1 MRILLTGGGT
11 AGHAWPIILIGKSLL
26 KNKRVKLL
34 YVGSHQGVE
43 KYLIKDLSADRQDS
57 GIPFRS
63 IFVGKR
69 RSYWSF
75 SNYWDIFKTFLGII
89 QALFIILSF
98 RPDVIFAK
106 GGYVT
111 VPIIFWLGFF
121 KIPLVIHESDVVLGR
136 ANLWAARRATKVC
149 LGFPI
154 EYYSPS
160 LQNNPDLLLDKLIY
174 TGTPVHPDFLQTP
187 VKIDKR
193 LKLLITGGSQGSSK
207 INNLISEILPQLF
220 KKYEVF
226 HIAGK
231 RDFSKL
237 EKIDHKEYHVY
248 EFTAHMSRLMRDA
261 NLVVSRSGA
270 NTMAEIAA
278 SSKPAILIPL
288 KIATGGHQIANA
300 QVFTKNN
307 AAVVLSEEN
316 LTATS
321 LLAII
326 DDLMADEQLRKLLGH
341 HAHRFYQ
348 PQAVEEI
355 IDIIFESSHESHEN
369 FKTT

>member
-11 AGHAWPIILIGKSLL
+11 AGHAWPIILVAKSLL
-26 KNKRVKLL
+26 KNKRTQLL
-34 YVGSHQGVE
+34 YVGSRQGVE
-43 KYLIKDLSADRQDS
+43 KYLTKDS

-75 SNYWDIFKTFLGII
+75 SNYWDLFKTFLGII

-121 KIPLVIHESDVVLGR
+121 KIPLVIHESDVIIGR
-136 ANLWAARRATKVC
+136 ANLWAARRATKIC

-154 EYYSPS
+154 EYYSQS
-160 LQNNPDLLLDKLIY
+160 LQKNPNLSLDKLIY
-174 TGTPVHPDFLQTP
+174 TGIPVHSDFTQTP
-187 VKIDKR
+187 VQIGKR
-193 LKLLITGGSQGSSK
+193 LKLLVTGGSQGSSK
-207 INNLISEILPQLF
+207 INNLISEILADLL

-231 RDFSKL
+231 RDFPKL
-237 EKIDHKEYHVY
+237 EKINHKDYHVY
-248 EFTAHMSRLMRDA
+248 EFTAHMPRLMRDA
-261 NLVVSRSGA
+261 DLVISRSGA
-270 NTMAEIAA
+270 NTLAEIAA

-288 KIATGGHQIANA
+288 EIAAGGHQIANA
-300 QVFTKNN
+300 QVFAKNN

-316 LTATS
+316 LTASS
-321 LLAII
+321 LGAII
-326 DDLMADEQLRKLLGH
+326 DNLMSDENLRKLLGH

-348 PQAVEEI
+348 PQSVEEI
-355 IDIIFESSHESHEN
+355 IDTIFGFSHESHAN